1 MILYYAFDREML
13 NAVGFGEADRTSR
26 NAIEKAIEYELKC
39 LIFTMPLDECVVIS
53 PSFRFESEICQRIL
67 VRNRAF
73 TDNST
78 IIEYRRENNPKDF
91 WLKKNTTY
99 RHAMDISEVYRRAY
113 GENKTYT
120 EISSLWM
127 GHAPKTEIT
136 GIVSRDVFMETVR
149 QRGEKFLVSPEQVED
164 VLKVTDETR
173 EDTFLWEVEEHM
185 LHQYGI
191 SDDVIRR
198 LGIREAMNKS
208 YINVFAN
215 QGVKVCRP
223 GLGLPGIEDA
233 DPAYDMQR
241 IKSALERLGIFER
254 LISLSAQEIL
264 NVRRNP
270 ELQNML
276 DVLRRKLAE
285 GKSASDIYK
294 AVNKVGDMAS
304 LMAKLALHTIGGK
317 GMDTTTR
324 ESVLQKN
331 TLRLLHLSDLHL
343 CDEDS
348 MKKHYF
354 HLKLDLKK
362 NFEIE
367 KLDYLIISGD
377 VSDRPV
383 ESMYQTAV
391 TFVKNLIAEFE
402 VPAGHVIL
410 IPGNHDCDREVS
422 KECYGK
428 KGTAVT
434 DQKKYNDRYLK
445 YSQNFYQPIIG
456 RPYPMEPEKQ
466 FEDYIFEEDNLCF
479 LGLNSSSDLS
489 FLNSCWQIDHCNTD
503 RSSICMEAVMESGT
517 IWCDAKD
524 YAKIAVWHHPLSGEG
539 AIKETTFMETLAN
552 AGFRACF
559 HGHVHEAKNELFSYD
574 AARNIRMVG
583 AGTFGA
589 VREERGDGI
598 PRQYNMIEFDKE
610 KRLLTVHTRKREK
623 DGGAWQADAR
633 WEDRN
638 HAPKSYYEVDCAGE
652 AGQ

>member
-113 GENKTYT
+113 GENKTYM

-304 LMAKLALHTIGGK
+304 LMAKLTLHTIGGK

-391 TFVKNLIAEFE
+391 TFIKNLIAEFE

-428 KGTAVT
+428 KGTAIT

-466 FEDYIFEEDNLCF
+466 FEDYIFEKDNLCF
-479 LGLNSSSDLS
+479 LG
-489 FLNSCWQIDHCNTD
+489 LNSCWQIDHCNTD

-623 DGGAWQADAR
+623 DDGAWQADAR

-652 AGQ
+652 ADQ

>member
-479 LGLNSSSDLS
+479 LGLNS
-489 FLNSCWQIDHCNTD
+489 CWQIDHCNTD

>member
-304 LMAKLALHTIGGK
+304 LMAKLTLHTIGGK

-391 TFVKNLIAEFE
+391 TFIKNLIAEFE

-428 KGTAVT
+428 KGTAIT

-466 FEDYIFEEDNLCF
+466 FEDYIFEKDNLCF
-479 LGLNSSSDLS
+479 LG
-489 FLNSCWQIDHCNTD
+489 LNSCWQIDHCNMD

-623 DGGAWQADAR
+623 DDGAWQADAR

-652 AGQ
+652 ADQ

>member
-391 TFVKNLIAEFE
+391 TFIKNLIAEFE

-428 KGTAVT
+428 KGTAIT

-466 FEDYIFEEDNLCF
+466 FEDYIFEKDNLCF
-479 LGLNSSSDLS
+479 LG
-489 FLNSCWQIDHCNTD
+489 LNSCWQIDHCNMD

-623 DGGAWQADAR
+623 DDGAWQADAR

-652 AGQ
+652 ADQ

>member
-391 TFVKNLIAEFE
+391 TFIKNLIAEFE

-479 LGLNSSSDLS
+479 LG
-489 FLNSCWQIDHCNTD
+489 LNSCWQIDHCNTD

>member
-208 YINVFAN
+208 YINIFAN

-428 KGTAVT
+428 KGTAIT

-479 LGLNSSSDLS
+479 LG
-489 FLNSCWQIDHCNTD
+489 LNSCWQIDHCNTD

-652 AGQ
+652 ADQ

>member
-479 LGLNSSSDLS
+479 LGLNS
-489 FLNSCWQIDHCNTD
+489 CWQIDHCNTD

-638 HAPKSYYEVDCAGE
+638 HAPKSYYEVYCAGE

>member
-466 FEDYIFEEDNLCF
+466 FEDYIFEKDNLCF
-479 LGLNSSSDLS
+479 LG
-489 FLNSCWQIDHCNTD
+489 LNSCWQIDHCNTD

>member
-1 MILYYAFDREML
+1 
-13 NAVGFGEADRTSR
+13 
-26 NAIEKAIEYELKC
+26 
-39 LIFTMPLDECVVIS
+39 
-53 PSFRFESEICQRIL
+53 
-67 VRNRAF
+67 
-73 TDNST
+73 
-78 IIEYRRENNPKDF
+78 
-91 WLKKNTTY
+91 
-99 RHAMDISEVYRRAY
+99 
-113 GENKTYT
+113 
-120 EISSLWM
+120 
-127 GHAPKTEIT
+127 
-136 GIVSRDVFMETVR
+136 
-149 QRGEKFLVSPEQVED
+149 
-164 VLKVTDETR
+164 
-173 EDTFLWEVEEHM
+173 
-185 LHQYGI
+185 
-191 SDDVIRR
+191 
-198 LGIREAMNKS
+198 
-208 YINVFAN
+208 
-215 QGVKVCRP
+215 
-223 GLGLPGIEDA
+223 
-233 DPAYDMQR
+233 
-241 IKSALERLGIFER
+241 
-254 LISLSAQEIL
+254 
-264 NVRRNP
+264 
-270 ELQNML
+270 
-276 DVLRRKLAE
+276 
-285 GKSASDIYK
+285 
-294 AVNKVGDMAS
+294 
-304 LMAKLALHTIGGK
+304 
-317 GMDTTTR
+317 MDTTTR

-479 LGLNSSSDLS
+479 LGLNS
-489 FLNSCWQIDHCNTD
+489 CWQIDHCNTD

-574 AARNIRMVG
+574 AARNIRMVS

>member
-1 MILYYAFDREML
+1 MVRIPT
-13 NAVGFGEADRTSR
+13 VTIPQTQPCSR
-26 NAIEKAIEYELKC
+26 SRAATLSHNAIS
-39 LIFTMPLDECVVIS
+39 VI
-53 PSFRFESEICQRIL
+53 L
-67 VRNRAF
+67 
-73 TDNST
+73 T
-78 IIEYRRENNPKDF
+78 
-91 WLKKNTTY
+91 
-99 RHAMDISEVYRRAY
+99 
-113 GENKTYT
+113 
-120 EISSLWM
+120 
-127 GHAPKTEIT
+127 
-136 GIVSRDVFMETVR
+136 
-149 QRGEKFLVSPEQVED
+149 
-164 VLKVTDETR
+164 
-173 EDTFLWEVEEHM
+173 
-185 LHQYGI
+185 
-191 SDDVIRR
+191 
-198 LGIREAMNKS
+198 
-208 YINVFAN
+208 
-215 QGVKVCRP
+215 
-223 GLGLPGIEDA
+223 
-233 DPAYDMQR
+233 
-241 IKSALERLGIFER
+241 
-254 LISLSAQEIL
+254 
-264 NVRRNP
+264 
-270 ELQNML
+270 
-276 DVLRRKLAE
+276 
-285 GKSASDIYK
+285 
-294 AVNKVGDMAS
+294 
-304 LMAKLALHTIGGK
+304 
-317 GMDTTTR
+317 
-324 ESVLQKN
+324 
-331 TLRLLHLSDLHL
+331 RLLHLSDLHL

-479 LGLNSSSDLS
+479 LGLNS
-489 FLNSCWQIDHCNTD
+489 CWQIDHSNTD

>member
-304 LMAKLALHTIGGK
+304 LMAKLTLHTIGGK

-391 TFVKNLIAEFE
+391 TFIKNLIAEFE

-466 FEDYIFEEDNLCF
+466 FEDYIFEKDNLCF
-479 LGLNSSSDLS
+479 LG
-489 FLNSCWQIDHCNTD
+489 LNSCWQIDHCNTD

-623 DGGAWQADAR
+623 DDGAWQADAR

-652 AGQ
+652 ADQ

>member
-479 LGLNSSSDLS
+479 LGLNS
-489 FLNSCWQIDHCNTD
+489 CWQIDHCNTD

-633 WEDRN
+633 WADRN

>member
-466 FEDYIFEEDNLCF
+466 FEDYIFEKDNLCF
-479 LGLNSSSDLS
+479 LG
-489 FLNSCWQIDHCNTD
+489 LNSCWQIDHCNMD

-652 AGQ
+652 ADQ

>member
-479 LGLNSSSDLS
+479 LGLNS
-489 FLNSCWQIDHCNTD
+489 CWQIDHCNTD

-638 HAPKSYYEVDCAGE
+638 HAPTS
-652 AGQ
+652 

>member
-479 LGLNSSSDLS
+479 LGLNS
-489 FLNSCWQIDHCNTD
+489 CWQIDHCNTD

-598 PRQYNMIEFDKE
+598 PRQYNIIEFDKE

>member
-1 MILYYAFDREML
+1 
-13 NAVGFGEADRTSR
+13 
-26 NAIEKAIEYELKC
+26 
-39 LIFTMPLDECVVIS
+39 
-53 PSFRFESEICQRIL
+53 
-67 VRNRAF
+67 
-73 TDNST
+73 
-78 IIEYRRENNPKDF
+78 
-91 WLKKNTTY
+91 
-99 RHAMDISEVYRRAY
+99 
-113 GENKTYT
+113 
-120 EISSLWM
+120 
-127 GHAPKTEIT
+127 
-136 GIVSRDVFMETVR
+136 
-149 QRGEKFLVSPEQVED
+149 
-164 VLKVTDETR
+164 
-173 EDTFLWEVEEHM
+173 
-185 LHQYGI
+185 
-191 SDDVIRR
+191 
-198 LGIREAMNKS
+198 
-208 YINVFAN
+208 
-215 QGVKVCRP
+215 
-223 GLGLPGIEDA
+223 
-233 DPAYDMQR
+233 
-241 IKSALERLGIFER
+241 
-254 LISLSAQEIL
+254 
-264 NVRRNP
+264 
-270 ELQNML
+270 
-276 DVLRRKLAE
+276 
-285 GKSASDIYK
+285 
-294 AVNKVGDMAS
+294 
-304 LMAKLALHTIGGK
+304 
-317 GMDTTTR
+317 MDTTTR

-391 TFVKNLIAEFE
+391 TFIKNLIAEFE

-466 FEDYIFEEDNLCF
+466 FEDYIFEKDNLCF
-479 LGLNSSSDLS
+479 LG
-489 FLNSCWQIDHCNTD
+489 LNSCWQIDHCNTD

-623 DGGAWQADAR
+623 DDGAWQADAR

-652 AGQ
+652 ADQ

>member
-208 YINVFAN
+208 YINIFAN

-304 LMAKLALHTIGGK
+304 LMAKLTLHTIGGK

-391 TFVKNLIAEFE
+391 TFIKNLIAEFE

-428 KGTAVT
+428 KGTAIT

-466 FEDYIFEEDNLCF
+466 FEDYIFEKDNLCF
-479 LGLNSSSDLS
+479 LG
-489 FLNSCWQIDHCNTD
+489 LNSCWQIDHCNMD

-623 DGGAWQADAR
+623 DDGAWQADAR

-652 AGQ
+652 ADQ

>member
-113 GENKTYT
+113 GENKTYM

-304 LMAKLALHTIGGK
+304 LMAKLTLHTIGGK

-391 TFVKNLIAEFE
+391 TFIKNLIAEFE

-466 FEDYIFEEDNLCF
+466 FEDYIFEKDNLCF
-479 LGLNSSSDLS
+479 LG
-489 FLNSCWQIDHCNTD
+489 LNSCWQIDHCNTD

-623 DGGAWQADAR
+623 DDGAWQADAR

-652 AGQ
+652 ADQ

>member
-391 TFVKNLIAEFE
+391 TFIKNLIAEFE

-466 FEDYIFEEDNLCF
+466 FEDYIFEKDNLCF
-479 LGLNSSSDLS
+479 LG
-489 FLNSCWQIDHCNTD
+489 LNSCWQIDHCNTD

>member
-208 YINVFAN
+208 YINIFAN

-304 LMAKLALHTIGGK
+304 LMAKLTLHTIGGK

-428 KGTAVT
+428 KGTAIT

-479 LGLNSSSDLS
+479 LG
-489 FLNSCWQIDHCNTD
+489 LNSCWQIDHCNTD

-652 AGQ
+652 ADQ